1 VENAAQATNKKRDPF
16 RGPGW
21 HIVGRGSEVA
31 AVKAFRSV
39 LDSPR
44 AVDAVV
50 VVVTACFV
58 FSAYL
63 DAYGTVKIPGHLI
76 PDYVAAGQAGLT
88 ASWFVLTG
96 FLFFLF
102 GRGVRLGRPW
112 NQALPDGYTGS
123 LAAALVFG
131 AALITDSYWPHVNNP
146 LGLDLLFTP
155 PNIVKVAT
163 AAVMVSGPLRAAAR
177 RGETTASVITLVSA
191 ALLLSVFTFATQFI
205 HPLIDPWSSSD
216 PSQVPTPVKQWVAQ
230 NLGVSALLVQATI
243 LAVTGLL
250 LKSAFH
256 LRPGSLTLVFI
267 INGLLVTLT
276 KTNWYLLPVPIVTG
290 LAGDAWLAWSA
301 RRAGRPTASI
311 CAVIAGAYTLTYM
324 IEMETLGT
332 AWDLSL
338 WVGVVLA
345 ATVVGWSMGRL
356 LRAGMPNS
364 SVMPEAAVAAPA
376 TLVTQPRE
384 VHWTRDP
391 QSTIRPQLVRA
402 ALDDL
407 GTPEAL
413 GRSPLGQLPGV
424 SRGGSVA
431 ADLRSVLVD
440 VIGELA
446 VSSGP
451 RDAEA
456 GKLLL
461 DYYVKRV
468 GSHEVIMERLHLSRP
483 TFYRRLQRGFALV
496 AERLDELSEFAQRV
510 PVND

>member
-1 VENAAQATNKKRDPF
+1 VKPV
-16 RGPGW
+16 RGLF
-21 HIVGRGSEVA
+21 A
-31 AVKAFRSV
+31 
-39 LDSPR
+39 DPR
-44 AVDAVV
+44 AVDAVMV
-50 VVVTACFV
+50 VVMACFV

-63 DAYGTVKIPGHLI
+63 DAYATVKVPGTVIQ
-76 PDYVAAGQAGLT
+76 DAAHTGQAGLT
-88 ASWFVLTG
+88 ASWFVATG

-102 GRGVRLGRPW
+102 GRGLREGRTW
-112 NQALPDGYTGS
+112 NRALPDGYTGS

-131 AALITDSYWPHVNNP
+131 AALITDNYWSLAVPNNA
-146 LGLDLLFTP
+146 LGLDILFTP
-155 PNIVKVAT
+155 PNVIKIAA

-177 RGETTASVITLVSA
+177 RGEVTANVITLLSA
-191 ALLLSVFTFATQFI
+191 ALLLSVFTFATQFV

-216 PSQVPTPVKQWVAQ
+216 PAQVPARVDIWVAQ
-230 NLGVSALLVQATI
+230 DLGVSALLVQSAI

-250 LKSAFH
+250 LKSAFR
-256 LRPGSLTLVFI
+256 LRPGSLTLVFTV
-267 INGLLVTLT
+267 NGLLVAVT
-276 KTNWYLLPVPIVTG
+276 KTHFYLVPVAVLTG
-290 LAGDAWLAWSA
+290 LVADAWLAWSA
-301 RRAGRPTASI
+301 RRAGRPTASL
-311 CAVIAGAYTLTYM
+311 CGVIAGAFTLTYM
-324 IEMETLGT
+324 IEMEIVGT
-332 AWDLSL
+332 IWSGSL

-345 ATVVGWSMGRL
+345 ATIVGWSMGRL
-356 LRAGMPNS
+356 LRAGMPDS
-364 SVMPEAAVAAPA
+364 AAATPA
-376 TLVTQPRE
+376 QLE
-384 VHWTRDP
+384 VVPGELRWTRDP

-424 SRGGSVA
+424 SRGGSAA

-446 VSSGP
+446 SSTGP

>member
-1 VENAAQATNKKRDPF
+1 VSGVRRLFGD
-16 RGPGW
+16 
-21 HIVGRGSEVA
+21 
-31 AVKAFRSV
+31 
-39 LDSPR
+39 PR
-44 AVDAVV
+44 AVDAVMV
-50 VVVTACFV
+50 VLMAFLV

-63 DAYGTVKIPGHLI
+63 DAYATVKVPGSVI
-76 PDYVAAGQAGLT
+76 QDAAYAGLAGLT
-88 ASWFVLTG
+88 ASWFLATG

-102 GRGVRLGRPW
+102 GRGLRQGKPW
-112 NQALPDGYTGS
+112 NRALPDGYTGS

-131 AALITDSYWPHVNNP
+131 AALIADNYWSKAIPSNA

-155 PNIVKVAT
+155 PNVIKIAA
-163 AAVMVSGPLRAAAR
+163 AAVMVSGPLRSAAR
-177 RGETTASVITLVSA
+177 RGEVTASLITLLSA

-216 PSQVPTPVKQWVAQ
+216 PTQIPARVDTWVAQ
-230 NLGVSALLVQATI
+230 NLGVSALLVQSTI
-243 LAVTGLL
+243 LAVTGLV
-250 LKSAFH
+250 LKSTFR
-256 LRPGSLTLVFI
+256 LRPGSLTLVYTV
-267 INGLLVTLT
+267 NGLLVLVT
-276 KTNWYLLPVPIVTG
+276 KTHFYLLPVPVVAG
-290 LAGDAWLAWSA
+290 VAGDAWLAWSA
-301 RRAGRPTASI
+301 RRAGRPTASL
-311 CAVIAGAYTLTYM
+311 CAVIAGAFTLTYLV
-324 IEMETLGT
+324 EMYVIGT
-332 AWDLSL
+332 SWHWSL
-338 WVGVVLA
+338 WAGVVLA
-345 ATVVGWSMGRL
+345 ATIVSWSIGRL
-356 LRAGMPNS
+356 LRAGMPDS
-364 SVMPEAAVAAPA
+364 AAAVSPLLEVVPGEVVMPG
-376 TLVTQPRE
+376 E
-384 VHWTRDP
+384 VRWTRDP

-424 SRGGSVA
+424 SRGGSAA

-446 VSSGP
+446 TSSGP